1 MNLQYWQKLWNVC
14 YLIFIHNLVPFFDKS
29 ATNKKT
35 GNIFVVLPSMNIST
49 SDNKY
54 S

>member
-35 GNIFVVLPSMNIST
+35 GNIFVVLLGFDLEINVHLAR
-49 SDNKY
+49 
-54 S
+54 